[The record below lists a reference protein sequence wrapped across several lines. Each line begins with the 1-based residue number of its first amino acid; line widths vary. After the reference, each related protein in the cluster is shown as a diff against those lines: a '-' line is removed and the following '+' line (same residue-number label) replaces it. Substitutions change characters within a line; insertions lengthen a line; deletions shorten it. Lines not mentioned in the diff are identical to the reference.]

1 MNEPWERDVIE
12 KTLLAAVTEQ
22 RRARRWAIFF
32 RLTWLAVI
40 LLVALPLFA
49 SWFGNSNDSLPAGGR
64 PHAAVIDIN
73 GVINNENDSA
83 RKISD
88 GLKNAYK
95 DPNTRG
101 IIMRANS
108 PGGSPVLSGM
118 AYDEIRRQKTLH
130 PDIPVLVAVEEV
142 CASGC
147 YYIASAADK
156 IFANQASIVGS
167 IGVLSEGFGFTGA
180 MEKLGIER
188 RLATSGRDKGMGDP
202 FSPQTPAQV
211 SMRQELLDTIP
222 GQFITAV
229 RQGRGKRLKTGED
242 LFTGRVWVG
251 SQAVPLGLIDGLSN
265 VDAIAREQLDTDNVV
280 DFTPKDSFSSRLG
293 KRLGMQIADG
303 VRDGLSM
310 RWW

>member
-73 GVINNENDSA
+73 GVINSENDSA

-101 IIMRANS
+101 IILRANS

-130 PDIPVLVAVEEV
+130 
-142 CASGC
+142 
-147 YYIASAADK
+147 
-156 IFANQASIVGS
+156 Q
-167 IGVLSEGFGFTGA
+167 
-180 MEKLGIER
+180 
-188 RLATSGRDKGMGDP
+188 
-202 FSPQTPAQV
+202 
-211 SMRQELLDTIP
+211 P
-222 GQFITAV
+222 GQRRGFDRGAV
-229 RQGRGKRLKTGED
+229 RRVRFYRRHGKTRHRAPAGDLGPGQRHGRPLQPADTGP
-242 LFTGRVWVG
+242 GQHAPG
-251 SQAVPLGLIDGLSN
+251 A
-265 VDAIAREQLDTDNVV
+265 A
-280 DFTPKDSFSSRLG
+280 
-293 KRLGMQIADG
+293 
-303 VRDGLSM
+303 
-310 RWW
+310 

>member
-1 MNEPWERDVIE
+1 M
-12 KTLLAAVTEQ
+12 
-22 RRARRWAIFF
+22 
-32 RLTWLAVI
+32 
-40 LLVALPLFA
+40 
-49 SWFGNSNDSLPAGGR
+49 
-64 PHAAVIDIN
+64 IDIN
-73 GVINNENDSA
+73 GVINSENDSA

-101 IIMRANS
+101 IILRANS

-202 FSPQTPAQV
+202 FSPQTEKQRAYAQT
-211 SMRQELLDTIP
+211 MLDQIHR
-222 GQFITAV
+222 QFIDTVREGRGERLKETPETFSGLFWNGEEAVKMGLADGLGNLDHVARDVIKAEEIIDYTPKENVAERLAKRFGAAIGEGAV
-229 RQGRGKRLKTGED
+229 R
-242 LFTGRVWVG
+242 
-251 SQAVPLGLIDGLSN
+251 ALGGLP
-265 VDAIAREQLDTDNVV
+265 ALR
-280 DFTPKDSFSSRLG
+280 
-293 KRLGMQIADG
+293 
-303 VRDGLSM
+303 
-310 RWW
+310 

>member
-101 IIMRANS
+101 IILRANS

-202 FSPQTPAQV
+202 FSPQTPAQI
-211 SMRQELLDTIP
+211 SMRQELLDTIQHDMLEKARKHRDAHTYTALGWDEFVETINTKP
-222 GQFITAV
+222 GFVKVTRHGIFASTISTPSSISF
-229 RQGRGKRLKTGED
+229 LTSS
-242 LFTGRVWVG
+242 G
-251 SQAVPLGLIDGLSN
+251 SA
-265 VDAIAREQLDTDNVV
+265 
-280 DFTPKDSFSSRLG
+280 LG
-293 KRLGMQIADG
+293 KSILLITGII
-303 VRDGLSM
+303 SKS
-310 RWW
+310 